1 MTEKIASINKFLI
14 FKIQNE
20 EYGIDINRI
29 REIIGIQKITP
40 LPNASGSLKGVINLR
55 GTIVPVIDVRQE
67 FNMKQKEYDY
77 ETSIIVTQINE
88 KLVGLIVDSVSEVLD
103 IPPEAIEK
111 LPEIEQR
118 KENSFITGIAKAGDN
133 IKILIDVEKLYKNH
147 GQYNNLTN

>member
-133 IKILIDVEKLYKNH
+133 IKILIDAEKLYKNH

>member
-1 MTEKIASINKFLI
+1 MAEKIASINKFLI
-14 FKIQNE
+14 FKIENE

-133 IKILIDVEKLYKNH
+133 IKILIDVEKL
-147 GQYNNLTN
+147 

>member
-1 MTEKIASINKFLI
+1 MAEKIASINKFLI
-14 FKIQNE
+14 FKIENE